1 MILIDTHVLIWLDEG
16 TGNLGEKSRVLIDQA
31 MQEGKLTVSAISFW
45 EIAMLVQKKRVQIK
59 MDLAAWRL
67 NLLEQGL
74 IEIPIHGTIA
84 LSAGQ
89 LRDFH
94 GDPADRIIVAT
105 AMENPATLITA
116 DEKILNW
123 AKPLRTFDARE

>member
-16 TGNLGEKSRVLIDQA
+16 AGSLGVKSLAIIDQA
-31 MQEGKLTVSAISFW
+31 MQEGKLTISAISFW
-45 EIAMLVQKKRVQIK
+45 EVAMLVQKKRVQIK
-59 MDLAAWRL
+59 MDLEAWRL

-84 LSAGQ
+84 LRAGQ

-105 AMENPATLITA
+105 ALESSATLITA
-116 DEKILNW
+116 DEKILTW
-123 AKPLRTFDARE
+123 TKPLRTFDARG

>member
-16 TGNLGEKSRVLIDQA
+16 SGSLGEKSRVLIDQA
-31 MQEGKLTVSAISFW
+31 LQEGKLTISAISFW

-59 MDLAAWRL
+59 MNLEAWRR

-84 LSAGQ
+84 LLAGQ

-105 AMENPATLITA
+105 ALESSATLITA
-116 DEKILNW
+116 DEKILTW
-123 AKPLRTFDARE
+123 AKPLRTFDARG

>member
-1 MILIDTHVLIWLDEG
+1 MILLDTHVLIWLDEG
-16 TGNLGEKSRVLIDQA
+16 TDNLGEKSRSRIDQA
-31 MQEGKLTVSAISFW
+31 MQEGKLTISAISFW

-59 MDLAAWRL
+59 MDLQAWRL

-74 IEIPIHGTIA
+74 IEIPIHGAIA
-84 LSAGQ
+84 IRAGQ

-105 AMENPATLITA
+105 ALESSATLITA
-116 DEKILNW
+116 DEKILTW
-123 AKPLRTFDARE
+123 SKPLRTFDARG